1 LPVRC
6 AFTLMAIFAGLAV
19 AVVRTVRKGRR
30 RWMLFVTP
38 VVVEILAIRWASY
51 RDAWAEL
58 GAAAVGAAVISLVW
72 WFSYG
77 RRLPPPTDDNIRVWT
92 KEDPF

>member
-1 LPVRC
+1 MDWIT

-19 AVVRTVRKGRR
+19 ALVRTVRKGRR

-38 VVVEILAIRWASY
+38 VVVAILAIRWASY
-51 RDAWAEL
+51 RDTWEEL